1 MHEDMIKNN
10 NLVAIRTE
18 NQINTT
24 ADGQLHMMVL
34 LFI

>member
-1 MHEDMIKNN
+1 MNQDVIKNN

-18 NQINTT
+18 NEINTT